1 MVIIDYL
8 LVAIFLL
15 SAAMGL
21 FRGLIKEAFS
31 LAGWGL
37 AIWCAWRFGAAV
49 AERIPSVADDSV
61 IETWVA
67 RIIVLIVVLILS
79 GLLSKLISMLIHQ
92 SGLSG
97 TDRIVGMVFGM
108 ARGVLLIGLVILM
121 LEAVGFDADP
131 WWQESKLIPYAAP
144 LADRLGDLA
153 GEGMDLIGG
162 QVDGLPVP

>member
-8 LVAIFLL
+8 LVAIFFL
-15 SAAMGL
+15 SAVMGL

-31 LAGWGL
+31 LVGWGL

-49 AERIPSVADDSV
+49 AERIPSIADDSA
-61 IETWVA
+61 IEIWVA

-79 GLLSKLISMLIHQ
+79 GLFSKLISMLIHQ

-121 LEAVGFDADP
+121 LEAVGFNADP
-131 WWQESKLIPYAAP
+131 WWQESKLIPYATP